1 MPSYA
6 VGPQT
11 AALAAITNAWVWEFP
26 DGYCF
31 DVIVRGT
38 TVPGSFV
45 YGGELTPD
53 PNGVLK
59 PMFEVYSDLTV
70 AVVILGLLA
79 PNVIGKVDV
88 TILGQYYSLV
98 RSLPTIPSFH
108 ILWMNPLPLVVC

>member
-1 MPSYA
+1 MASYA

-45 YGGELTPD
+45 YGGELKPD
-53 PNGVLK
+53 PNGVLN
-59 PMFEVYSDLTV
+59 PMF
-70 AVVILGLLA
+70 
-79 PNVIGKVDV
+79 
-88 TILGQYYSLV
+88 
-98 RSLPTIPSFH
+98 
-108 ILWMNPLPLVVC
+108 